1 MKEIVNREVIHME
14 YDLEKLVL
22 DILSKHKQLF
32 QVGKERFTPDDIS
45 KLYGTSIAT
54 ARQMMNRGD
63 FGEVISITPRNKV
76 VTLEGLLAYEAKHTG
91 FVSGK
96 PEIKR
101 RPAAAA
107 KAAVGRI

>member
-1 MKEIVNREVIHME
+1 M
-14 YDLEKLVL
+14 L

-45 KLYGTSIAT
+45 KLYGTSVAT

-76 VTLEGLLAYEAKHTG
+76 VTLEGLLKYEALHTG
-91 FVSGK
+91 FISGK
-96 PEIKR
+96 PEVKQR
-101 RPAAAA
+101 RQKTNRP
-107 KAAVGRI
+107 AVGRI

>member
-45 KLYGTSIAT
+45 KLYGTSVAT

-76 VTLEGLLAYEAKHTG
+76 VTLEGLLKYEALHTG

-96 PEIKR
+96 PEVKQR
-101 RPAAAA
+101 SQKTNRP
-107 KAAVGRI
+107 AVGRI

>member
-1 MKEIVNREVIHME
+1 MKEIITKEVIHME

-45 KLYGTSIAT
+45 KLYGTSVAT

-76 VTLEGLLAYEAKHTG
+76 VTLEGLLKYEAIHTG

-96 PEIKR
+96 PEVKQR
-101 RPAAAA
+101 RQKTNRP
-107 KAAVGRI
+107 AVGRI

>member
-1 MKEIVNREVIHME
+1 ME

-45 KLYGTSIAT
+45 KLYGTSVAT

-63 FGEVISITPRNKV
+63 FGGYIHYSSKQ
-76 VTLEGLLAYEAKHTG
+76 GGY
-91 FVSGK
+91 SG
-96 PEIKR
+96 R
-101 RPAAAA
+101 AAQ
-107 KAAVGRI
+107 I

>member
-1 MKEIVNREVIHME
+1 MKEIITKEVIHME

-45 KLYGTSIAT
+45 KLYGTSVAT

-76 VTLEGLLAYEAKHTG
+76 VTLEGLLKYEALHTG

-96 PEIKR
+96 PEVKQR
-101 RPAAAA
+101 RQKTNRP
-107 KAAVGRI
+107 AVGRI

>member
-1 MKEIVNREVIHME
+1 MKEIITKEVMHME

-45 KLYGTSIAT
+45 KLYGTSVAT

-76 VTLEGLLAYEAKHTG
+76 VTLEGLLKYEALHTG

-96 PEIKR
+96 PEVKQR
-101 RPAAAA
+101 RQKTNRP
-107 KAAVGRI
+107 AVGRI

>member
-1 MKEIVNREVIHME
+1 MKEIITKEVIHME

-45 KLYGTSIAT
+45 KLYGTSVAT

-76 VTLEGLLAYEAKHTG
+76 VTLEGLLKYEALHTG

-96 PEIKR
+96 PEVKHQR
-101 RPAAAA
+101 QKTNKP
-107 KAAVGRI
+107 AVGRI